1 MSRSMWKGPYVASS
15 VIKKSQSKTKNF
27 KIWSRN
33 SVIPEFMIN
42 KTVLVHNGKEFKN
55 VTVTREKVG
64 FKFENFQLPE
74 STTLKP
80 KL

>member
-15 VIKKSQSKTKNF
+15 VIKKFQSKTKNF

-64 FKFENFQLPE
+64 FKFGEFSFQMA
-74 STTLKP
+74 LKLNV
-80 KL
+80 KK